1 MVPDKRPK
9 GEEFSRPCKG
19 KQSVAD
25 HQRSCSIDTTTSN
38 SSTSQRETQT
48 PSVEDSEGS
57 EDDEERGRSRKLN
70 RFIHQVQQ
78 WADMLE
84 DIRAA
89 RSGTV
94 TFEIFGDEPTDCPK
108 LLHILQEIDAKK
120 NWITQ
125 QEAQSTRLAK
135 NLKMVLKTCDAVDE
149 AQTVHIGRRVLD
161 NFAQRFL
168 NRRYP
173 DESTGNDGN

>member
-1 MVPDKRPK
+1 
-9 GEEFSRPCKG
+9 
-19 KQSVAD
+19 
-25 HQRSCSIDTTTSN
+25 
-38 SSTSQRETQT
+38 
-48 PSVEDSEGS
+48 
-57 EDDEERGRSRKLN
+57 
-70 RFIHQVQQ
+70 
-78 WADMLE
+78 MLE

-89 RSGTV
+89 R
-94 TFEIFGDEPTDCPK
+94 GDTLAQGFMQTDCPK

-135 NLKMVLKTCDAVDE
+135 NLNLVLKTCDAVDE

-173 DESTGNDGN
+173 DESTYLM